1 MAKQNKINKKREK
14 RRRYRAGQK
23 AERLDMRQGGR
34 VALRRGAPVEK
45 DIMDSR
51 TSDSFSISRDEQ
63 NRPQL
68 AQQPVEMSPPVTEA
82 PVMPAQPTSQ
92 PAQKPVEMGR
102 PAQQPVEMQP
112 IQDTAPQPI
121 EYSEEEL
128 GRQIDTIRMPRGPIR
143 GLPVLPD
150 DSPEISL
157 DPVTPSDPQLERVR
171 ELAAQDVKMPDAEKV
186 ELGPMATAQQIA
198 ERDKLIAEQIEQS
211 EGIVADQVEKIAQA
225 ETPQALTAAQME
237 AAQITETPEVVAARS
252 EIRDE
257 SLAKAAKVD
266 RVAPIEGVEVEIP
279 EGALAERVVGTI
291 SETAK
296 ATAATN
302 AGTSL
307 ARITRAK
314 KQLVKAGLTGE
325 QINEIGNDPEALE
338 DKVAD
343 FSEEER
349 GIIEGLP
356 EEALVSTQLNGLLEG
371 IENGEIPPWARP
383 AVAQVEQMLAARG
396 ISASTVGR
404 DNLFNAIIQSALPIA
419 QSNAQAIQQSVAQQK
434 DIEFKT
440 AESNAQRLQQTALTN
455 AQNVFNMDMAQFSA
469 DQQTTLFNSKFMQ
482 TVALTEANF
491 DQQAAVQNA
500 IMMSQANLAEADFYQ
515 KAQIQNAQAFLQTD
529 MANLNTQQQ
538 ANILKAQQEQQRLLS
553 NQAATNA
560 TRQFNATS
568 ENQTQQYM
576 TSLNAQISQFNTTQ
590 TNAVNQFNTQQQ
602 NAANALEFQVA
613 ADINKANAAMVNN
626 VNQFNSQME
635 FNRDQWNSQNAQAV
649 EQSNLA
655 WRRQANTINT
665 AAQNAINQQNAQ
677 NAFGMSAQAQ
687 SFLWQ
692 QFRDEAD
699 YVFRAAEG
707 DENRKAQ
714 LYAQALANEGESAK
728 NWTSTMNHVG
738 TIINTM
744 FGGKD

>member
-1 MAKQNKINKKREK
+1 MAKQNKTNKKREK

-128 GRQIDTIRMPRGPIR
+128 GRQINTIRMPRGPIR

-157 DPVTPSDPQLERVR
+157 DPVTPSDPQLERAR
-171 ELAAQDVKMPDAEKV
+171 ELAAQDVKIPDAEKV

-198 ERDKLIAEQIEQS
+198 ERDKLIA
-211 EGIVADQVEKIAQA
+211 AQVEKIAQA

-291 SETAK
+291 SEAAK

-500 IMMSQANLAEADFYQ
+500 IMMSQANLA
-515 KAQIQNAQAFLQTD
+515 
-529 MANLNTQQQ
+529 
-538 ANILKAQQEQQRLLS
+538 
-553 NQAATNA
+553 
-560 TRQFNATS
+560 
-568 ENQTQQYM
+568 
-576 TSLNAQISQFNTTQ
+576 
-590 TNAVNQFNTQQQ
+590 
-602 NAANALEFQVA
+602 
-613 ADINKANAAMVNN
+613 
-626 VNQFNSQME
+626 
-635 FNRDQWNSQNAQAV
+635 
-649 EQSNLA
+649 
-655 WRRQANTINT
+655 
-665 AAQNAINQQNAQ
+665 
-677 NAFGMSAQAQ
+677 
-687 SFLWQ
+687 
-692 QFRDEAD
+692 
-699 YVFRAAEG
+699 
-707 DENRKAQ
+707 
-714 LYAQALANEGESAK
+714 
-728 NWTSTMNHVG
+728 
-738 TIINTM
+738 
-744 FGGKD
+744 